1 MSKKKRGFGPKL
13 RTRAGFSV
21 RKRWIKIVSR
31 MEAPHT
37 CPSCMNQ
44 KVRRMSIGIW
54 ECRKCGFQFAG
65 GAYQPSTKI
74 GQSSARTE

>member
-37 CPSCMNQ
+37 CPSC
-44 KVRRMSIGIW
+44 
-54 ECRKCGFQFAG
+54 
-65 GAYQPSTKI
+65 
-74 GQSSARTE
+74 

>member
-13 RTRAGFSV
+13 RTRAGFAV

-31 MEAPHT
+31 MGVSHI

-44 KVRRMSIGIW
+44 KVKRRSIGIW
-54 ECRKCGFQFAG
+54 ECAKCGLQFAG
-65 GAYQPSTKI
+65 GAYQPVTKI